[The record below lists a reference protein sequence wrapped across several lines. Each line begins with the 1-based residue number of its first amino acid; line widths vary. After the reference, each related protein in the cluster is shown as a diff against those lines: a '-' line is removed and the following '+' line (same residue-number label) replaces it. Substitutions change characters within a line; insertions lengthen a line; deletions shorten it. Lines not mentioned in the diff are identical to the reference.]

1 MGHIWPVHG
10 CSWNILKP
18 ALLPG
23 DNTQDETMDNQLALL
38 LDLSWLAGIIDGEGS
53 LTCGYR
59 NYCESTKFRVYPQ
72 VRVGNTNMGI
82 IQSVMRIYDNIGVRY
97 RVETQQYKKHWKELT
112 LIKVNR
118 FVHIINLLTAIQPF
132 LKGKAGQAETML
144 ALCKSR
150 KEQLHRNS
158 PYTIE
163 EIRLMESIAVL
174 NKRGVIDCM
183 PSAAE
188 AA

>member
-1 MGHIWPVHG
+1 
-10 CSWNILKP
+10 
-18 ALLPG
+18 
-23 DNTQDETMDNQLALL
+23 MDNQLASL

-59 NYCESTKFRVYPQ
+59 NYCKETKFRVYPQ

-82 IQSVMRIYDNIGVRY
+82 IQNVMRIYNDLGVSF

-112 LIKVNR
+112 LLKVNK
-118 FVHIINLLTAIQPF
+118 FVHLITLLTAIRPF
-132 LKGKAGQAETML
+132 LKGKADQAETML

-150 KEQLHRNS
+150 KDQPHRNA
-158 PYTIE
+158 PYTID
-163 EIRLMESIAVL
+163 EIRLMEGIAVL
-174 NKRGVIDCM
+174 NKRGVNDCM
-183 PSAAE
+183 PSVAE